1 MKLVKVELTQQEI
14 WNAMK
19 HQVVKSKKTYTR
31 KQKHKNKEQ

>member
-1 MKLVKVELTQQEI
+1 MKKIILTQQEI

-31 KQKHKNKEQ
+31 KNKHKGMGLL